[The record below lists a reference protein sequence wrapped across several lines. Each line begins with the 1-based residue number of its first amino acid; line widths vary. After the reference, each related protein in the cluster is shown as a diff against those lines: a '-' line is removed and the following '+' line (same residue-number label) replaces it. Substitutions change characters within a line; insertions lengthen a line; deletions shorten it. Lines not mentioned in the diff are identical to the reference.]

1 LSDHIRQ
8 YKLQILLV
16 RNVIKSGIIALILPD
31 DPLLLFI
38 DDNIDLEQLPNL
50 DHGSHIERIIGMPV
64 IDIRKGQVQLMEKV
78 CIIG

>member
-1 LSDHIRQ
+1 MSDHIRQ